1 MDLSLY
7 HFPDD
12 SVHVSRLIGQDTS
25 VMQFNT
31 IAQVYAV
38 FSRDGL
44 LRMVDTN
51 MLVMLFSPHLNQLP
65 SLFDVHLSTFARDAV
80 YT

>member
-1 MDLSLY
+1 
-7 HFPDD
+7 
-12 SVHVSRLIGQDTS
+12 
-25 VMQFNT
+25 MQFNT

-44 LRMVDTN
+44 LRTN

-80 YT
+80 YA